1 MLKERKFAFA
11 IRSSKEQNLSYAATK
26 AVPFSYF
33 MLIVWAWKKIYMMD
47 GFAKNVKKFEK

>member
-1 MLKERKFAFA
+1 L
-11 IRSSKEQNLSYAATK
+11 YAATK